1 MCLSDAYE
9 LVGGERKPLMN
20 YVSAISVEDGVV
32 TLTDMLGARKL
43 VPGTLKSVDLTSN
56 VILIEPRES
65 AQMMEPRFIFRLTS
79 YQHRQAA
86 APGQSRAGAAQR
98 DSLPVQSTPFLW
110 KRKDKLKAKGKER
123 PAHPSKSGAYD
134 KAAGK
139 LLKGKDE
146 LRAKDDIRI
155 LFYDEGMK
163 THASYI
169 PFTEFYG
176 AIETRDTI
184 MLIYGPLV
192 TLCKSTTCW
201 REI

>member
-1 MCLSDAYE
+1 M
-9 LVGGERKPLMN
+9 
-20 YVSAISVEDGVV
+20 I
-32 TLTDMLGARKL
+32 
-43 VPGTLKSVDLTSN
+43 
-56 VILIEPRES
+56 
-65 AQMMEPRFIFRLTS
+65 EPRFIFRLTS
-79 YQHRQAA
+79 YHTDKLLPQV
-86 APGQSRAGAAQR
+86 SRALELRNEIVSRAKY
-98 DSLPVQSTPFLW
+98 PFLW

-123 PAHPSKSGAYD
+123 PARPSKSGAYD

-146 LRAKDDIRI
+146 LHAKDDIRI

-192 TLCKSTTCW
+192 TLLQKHDLLEGDLGEF
-201 REI
+201 REMLKDVLPKYVVL

>member
-1 MCLSDAYE
+1 
-9 LVGGERKPLMN
+9 
-20 YVSAISVEDGVV
+20 
-32 TLTDMLGARKL
+32 
-43 VPGTLKSVDLTSN
+43 
-56 VILIEPRES
+56 
-65 AQMMEPRFIFRLTS
+65 MMEPRFIFRLTS
-79 YQHRQAA
+79 YHTDKLLPQV
-86 APGQSRAGAAQR
+86 SRALELRNEIVSRAKY
-98 DSLPVQSTPFLW
+98 PFLW

-123 PAHPSKSGAYD
+123 PARPSKSGAYD

-146 LRAKDDIRI
+146 LCAKDDIRI

-192 TLCKSTTCW
+192 TLLQKHDLLEGDLGKF
-201 REI
+201 REMLKDVLPKYVVL

>member
-1 MCLSDAYE
+1 
-9 LVGGERKPLMN
+9 
-20 YVSAISVEDGVV
+20 
-32 TLTDMLGARKL
+32 
-43 VPGTLKSVDLTSN
+43 
-56 VILIEPRES
+56 
-65 AQMMEPRFIFRLTS
+65 MMEPRFIFRLTS
-79 YQHRQAA
+79 YHTDKLLPQV
-86 APGQSRAGAAQR
+86 SRALELRNEIVSRAKY
-98 DSLPVQSTPFLW
+98 PFLW

-123 PAHPSKSGAYD
+123 PARPSKSGAYD

-184 MLIYGPLV
+184 MLI
-192 TLCKSTTCW
+192 
-201 REI
+201 